1 MKKSLTFQTSI
12 DNIVLAEN
20 FIDSISSENNISEE
34 IYGNILI
41 ATTEAVVNAVK
52 HGNRLDSTKFVFLH
66 AILEDNILEIDVK
79 DEGMG
84 FDFTNLPDPTLA
96 DNILKFS
103 GRGIYLI
110 KSLSD
115 NLEFLEGGTLLKMTF
130 KL

>member
-1 MKKSLTFQTSI
+1 MKKSLSFQTSI
-12 DNIVLAEN
+12 DNIILAEN
-20 FIDSISSENNISEE
+20 FIDSISSENQISEE

-52 HGNRLDSTKFVFLH
+52 HGNRLDSSKFIFLD
-66 AILEDNILEIDVK
+66 ATVGDGLLEICVK
-79 DEGMG
+79 DEGLG
-84 FDFTNLPDPTLA
+84 FDFTNLPDPTLPE
-96 DNILKFS
+96 NLLKFS

-115 NLEFLEGGTLLKMTF
+115 AIEFLEGGTLIKMTF